1 MQEAVA
7 EEARKQGISFEDSQ
21 NKRLSEAEESVSR
34 LIQKVA
40 QETASVQEAVDE
52 LERAQR
58 EASNSSIEQGA
69 LDLKKGGIVK
79 QAALVGM
86 ALFGS
91 RAFTEA
97 ILVAS
102 SPYGTEHFTAAAI
115 QGVIALACAAYFF
128 LVK

>member
-58 EASNSSIEQGA
+58 EASNSA